1 MVASIEK
8 QEAIDQA
15 FLHSLYMIGIC
26 LATVEIEKKQEIQ
39 KIVF

>member
-8 QEAIDQA
+8 QEAIDQV

-26 LATVEIEKKQEIQ
+26 LATVEIEKNK
-39 KIVF
+39 KFKR